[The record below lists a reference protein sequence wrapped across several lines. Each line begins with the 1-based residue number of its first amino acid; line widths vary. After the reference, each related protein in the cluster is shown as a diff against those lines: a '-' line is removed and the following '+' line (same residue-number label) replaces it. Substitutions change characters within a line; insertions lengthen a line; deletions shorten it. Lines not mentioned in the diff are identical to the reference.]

1 VPLQTDTL
9 STEVERSV
17 VEGGIPKQ
25 EKHAQAGLTTLNVDI
40 VRQHATELL
49 ERNNWPRDRLAAYQ
63 KEQLQHAL
71 RHAVDASSFYKETIG
86 ELVNQRAPLD
96 AFPVLPKRELMA
108 NFDRIVTDKRLTRAL
123 IEQHLE
129 SQQAG
134 SLLFGEYLVAATGGT
149 SGERGVFVYNRQA
162 WLSMM
167 ANMVRFQRI
176 LGVLPNTRSIGIGA
190 PSPIHLSNR
199 FYAELRAGR
208 PSAPVLDV
216 TMPVEHV
223 VEELN
228 SYQPEALTTYPS
240 FMRVLAHEQQSG
252 RLRISPRFFRSA
264 AESLTLEVRGLV
276 RAVWNVP
283 VFNGYA
289 STEVGVMGQE
299 CEHQLGIHLAEDLS
313 VYEVVDEQNRP
324 MPVGVPGA
332 KILVTTLSNPTL
344 PLIRYELTDVVTLAG
359 GACRCGL
366 PFTRLA
372 SIEGRREEVL
382 RFPRNGGGV
391 VEVHAI
397 RLHSPLI
404 GMEGLQQFQVAP
416 LPDGLQISIS
426 VRPDHDSEAMR
437 LKTEQTIR
445 TVLEKLGVG
454 AVRIDVKV
462 VDGIARVGSGAKM
475 KLVVKA
481 TQD

>member
-1 VPLQTDTL
+1 M
-9 STEVERSV
+9 
-17 VEGGIPKQ
+17 VEGGIPQQ
-25 EKHAQAGLTTLNVDI
+25 EKYAQAGITTLNVDS
-40 VRQHATELL
+40 VRQHAAELL
-49 ERNNWPRDRLAAYQ
+49 ERNTWSRDRLSAYQ
-63 KEQLQHAL
+63 EERLQHAL
-71 RHAVDASSFYKETIG
+71 RHAVGASAFYKEMIG
-86 ELVNQRAPLD
+86 ELVAKGAPLNE
-96 AFPVLPKRELMA
+96 FPVLTKRELMA
-108 NFDRIVTDKRLTRAL
+108 NFDQIVTDKRLTRAL

-129 SQQAG
+129 SPQAG
-134 SLLFGEYLVAATGGT
+134 SLLLGEYLVAATGGT

-162 WLSMM
+162 WLSVT
-167 ANMVRFQRI
+167 ANIVRFLGT

-208 PSAPVLDV
+208 PGAPALDV

-223 VEELN
+223 VNALN

-240 FMRVLAHEQQSG
+240 FMRVLVHEQQSG
-252 RLRISPRFFRSA
+252 RLKISPRFFRSG
-264 AESLTLEVRGLV
+264 AEALTAEVKELV
-276 RAVWNVP
+276 RSVWNVP

-299 CEHQLGIHLAEDLS
+299 CEHQSGLHLAEDLS

-324 MPVGVPGA
+324 LPVGVPGT
-332 KILVTTLSNPTL
+332 KILVTTLTNPTL
-344 PLIRYELTDVVTLAG
+344 PLIRYELTDVVTLAAG
-359 GACRCGL
+359 TCRCGL
-366 PFTRLA
+366 PFARLA

-391 VEVHAI
+391 IEVHAI

-404 GMEGLQQFQVAP
+404 GMEGLRQFQLAQ

-426 VRPDHDSEAMR
+426 VRPELDSEAMR

-445 TVLEKLGVG
+445 TVLEKLG
-454 AVRIDVKV
+454 AAAMKIDVKV
-462 VDGIARVGSGAKM
+462 VDGIARVGSGAKL
-475 KLVVKA
+475 KLVAKA